1 MGMTL
6 QLVHLSKVNQLMFIS
21 GFETENNSFS
31 AGRRRQIV
39 STSELTTFESILSST
54 NSDRIKKYPRFRNL
68 NQGETQM
75 ASWPANAFSAENQ
88 SA

>member
-1 MGMTL
+1 M
-6 QLVHLSKVNQLMFIS
+6 
-21 GFETENNSFS
+21 
-31 AGRRRQIV
+31 V